1 MQRQSTFAPGA
12 LQARGRSAI
21 IRRLCDEQNR
31 AASPSRHCV
40 SCAAV
45 PRLCRERRSLRDLS
59 QSLHDGAAG
68 GENGAGKSTMLK
80 ILARDI
86 APDTGSIATEKE
98 VKIGFLRQDI
108 DFEQGRTVLEEAY
121 EAFTDIKIV
130 EKKLEEINHQLVTRT
145 DYESEEYSQII
156 EDLADYTHR
165 FDLLGGYNYVGDTE
179 KILLGLGFKRE
190 DFNNQTE
197 TFSGGWRMR
206 IELAKLLL
214 QSNDILL
221 LDEPTNH
228 LDIESIIWLE
238 NFLRNY
244 PGVVV
249 IVSHDKM
256 FLDNVTNRTIEI
268 SLGKAYDF
276 NKPYSQ
282 YLELRHEIR
291 EKQLATQKNQAK
303 KIEETEKL
311 IEKFRAK
318 ASKASMAQSL
328 IKKLDKV
335 ERIEVDEDD
344 NSVMNISFPVS
355 ITPGK
360 VVIEAENVTKKYG
373 EKTILKDI
381 SLLVERGSKIAFVGQ
396 NGQGKSTFIKAI
408 VKDIDYTGTIKLGH
422 NVQLGYFAQNQAE
435 YLDGEITLLQ
445 TMQDAANDTNRSKV
459 RDMLGS
465 FLFRGDDV
473 EKKVKVLSGGERN
486 RLALCKL
493 LLQPINVLVM
503 DEPTNHLDI
512 KSKNV
517 LKAALQQYEG
527 TLLLVS
533 HDRDFLQGMSNIV
546 YEFKDQKI
554 KEYLGDINFFLEQRN
569 LENMREVEKKD
580 AVKKEVPKDKS
591 LSYEEQKKGKALQNK
606 LSKVE
611 SQIKQLEMDIQKDD
625 KLLASNYDKHI
636 EDASFFMAYNKKK
649 KDLDNLLEE
658 WETIQMEI
666 ENA

>member
-1 MQRQSTFAPGA
+1 MLNIHNLSVSFGGTYLFEEVTFRMGSGDRVG
-12 LQARGRSAI
+12 LVGK
-21 IRRLCDEQNR
+21 
-31 AASPSRHCV
+31 
-40 SCAAV
+40 
-45 PRLCRERRSLRDLS
+45 
-59 QSLHDGAAG
+59 
-68 GENGAGKSTMLK
+68 NGAGKSTMLK
-80 ILARDI
+80 ILAGDI
-86 APDTGSIATEKE
+86 KPDSGSIATEKE

-121 EAFTDIKIV
+121 QAFTEIIEI

-145 DYESEEYSQII
+145 DYESDEYSQII
-156 EDLADYTHR
+156 EDLSDYTHR
-165 FDLLGGYNYVGDTE
+165 FELHGGYNYVGDTE
-179 KILLGLGFKRE
+179 KILLGLGFKR
-190 DFNNQTE
+190 DVFNNQTE

-238 NFLRNY
+238 SFLRNY
-244 PGVVV
+244 IGVVV

-276 NKPYSQ
+276 NKPYSE

-355 ITPGK
+355 KVPGK
-360 VVIEAENVTKKYG
+360 VVIEAENVTKAYG
-373 EKTILKDI
+373 DKVILEDI

-408 VKDIDYTGTIKLGH
+408 VNEFEYKGDIKLGH

-435 YLDGEITLLQ
+435 YLDGEITLLR
-445 TMQDAANDTNRSKV
+445 TMEDAATDTNRSKV

-493 LLQPINVLVM
+493 LLQPINVLLM

-517 LKAALQQYEG
+517 LKAALQKYEG

-546 YEFKDQKI
+546 YEFKDQRI
-554 KEYLGDINFFLEQRN
+554 KQYLGDINYFLEQRN

-580 AVKKEVPKDKS
+580 VAKKEMPKETSKVSYEDQKKSKS
-591 LSYEEQKKGKALQNK
+591 LQNR
-606 LSKVE
+606 LSKIE
-611 SQIKQLEMDIQKDD
+611 SQIQQLEKDIQADD
-625 KLLASNYDKHI
+625 KALASNYDKHL
-636 EDASFFMAYNKKK
+636 EDANFFMAYNKKK
-649 KDLDNLLEE
+649 AELDKLLED
-658 WETIQMEI
+658 WEVVQSEI
-666 ENA
+666 DSAS

>member
-1 MQRQSTFAPGA
+1 MLNIHNLSVSFGGTYLFEEVTFRLGA
-12 LQARGRSAI
+12 GDRVGLVGK
-21 IRRLCDEQNR
+21 
-31 AASPSRHCV
+31 
-40 SCAAV
+40 
-45 PRLCRERRSLRDLS
+45 
-59 QSLHDGAAG
+59 
-68 GENGAGKSTMLK
+68 NGAGKSTMLK
-80 ILARDI
+80 ILAGDFK
-86 APDTGSIATEKE
+86 PDSGVIATEKE
-98 VKIGFLRQDI
+98 VKLGFLRQDI

-121 EAFTDIKIV
+121 QAFEEIKRAEFRI
-130 EKKLEEINHQLVTRT
+130 EEINHQLATRT
-145 DYESEEYSQII
+145 DYESESYNQLI
-156 EDLADYTHR
+156 EELSDVTHHYEV
-165 FDLLGGYNYVGDTE
+165 LGGYSYVGDTE

-190 DFNNQTE
+190 DFNNQTD

-214 QSNDILL
+214 QTNDILL

-238 NFLRNY
+238 SFLKNF

-282 YLELRHEIR
+282 YLVLREEIR

-344 NSVMNISFPVS
+344 NAVMNISFPVS
-355 ITPGK
+355 VTPGR
-360 VVIEAENVTKKYG
+360 VVIEAEHVTKSYG
-373 EKTILKDI
+373 DKTILKDI

-408 VKDIDYTGTIKLGH
+408 VNEFEYEGSIKLGH

-435 YLDGEITLLQ
+435 YLDGEKTLLD
-445 TMQDAANDTNRSKV
+445 TMLEAATDTNRSKV

-465 FLFRGDDV
+465 FLFRGDNV

-517 LKAALQQYEG
+517 LKAALQKFEG

-569 LENMREVEKKD
+569 AMNMREIEKKD
-580 AVKKEVPKDKS
+580 VEKS
-591 LSYEEQKKGKALQNK
+591 DNSNKQQAKNLSYEEQKKNKSLQNR

-611 SQIKQLEMDIQKDD
+611 SQIQQLEIDIQKDD
-625 KLLASNYDKHI
+625 KELASNYDKLI
-636 EDASFFMAYNKKK
+636 ENAAFFTAYEKKK
-649 KDLDNLLEE
+649 KELDQLLAD

-666 ENA
+666 EANS

>member
-1 MQRQSTFAPGA
+1 MLNIHNLSVSFGGTYLFEEVTFRLGA
-12 LQARGRSAI
+12 GDRVGLVGK
-21 IRRLCDEQNR
+21 
-31 AASPSRHCV
+31 
-40 SCAAV
+40 
-45 PRLCRERRSLRDLS
+45 
-59 QSLHDGAAG
+59 
-68 GENGAGKSTMLK
+68 NGAGKSTMLK
-80 ILARDI
+80 ILSKDI
-86 APDTGSIATEKE
+86 ASDSGSIAAEKE
-98 VKIGFLRQDI
+98 IRIGFLRQDI

-121 EAFTDIKIV
+121 QAFTDIKEV
-130 EKKLEEINHQLVTRT
+130 ERKLEDINHQLVTRT
-145 DYESEEYSQII
+145 DYESEGYSKVI
-156 EDLADYTHR
+156 EDLSDCTHR
-165 FDLLGGYNYVGDTE
+165 FELLGGYNYVGDTE

-190 DFNNQTE
+190 DFNNLTE

-214 QSNDILL
+214 QANDVLL

-238 NFLRNY
+238 SFLRNY

-291 EKQLATQKNQAK
+291 EKQLATQKNQQK

-344 NSVMNISFPVS
+344 NSVMNISFPLSKV
-355 ITPGK
+355 PGK
-360 VVIEAENVTKKYG
+360 VVVEAESVTKSYG
-373 EKTILKDI
+373 NKTILKDI

-408 VKDIDYTGTIKLGH
+408 VNEFEYDGVIKLGH
-422 NVQLGYFAQNQAE
+422 NVQIGYFAQNQAE
-435 YLDGEITLLQ
+435 YLDGDITLLQ
-445 TMQDAANDTNRSKV
+445 TMEDAATDTNRSKV

-517 LKAALQQYEG
+517 LKAALQKYEG

-533 HDRDFLQGMSNIV
+533 HDRDFLQGMSNLV

-554 KEYLGDINFFLEQRN
+554 KEYLGDINYFLEQRN

-580 AVKKEVPKDKS
+580 AVKKDAVKENNKASYEDQKKNKS
-591 LSYEEQKKGKALQNK
+591 LFNK
-606 LSKVE
+606 LSKIE
-611 SQIKQLEMDIQKDD
+611 SQIKQLERDIQHDD
-625 KLLASNYDKHI
+625 KMLAANYDK
-636 EDASFFMAYNKKK
+636 N
-649 KDLDNLLEE
+649 
-658 WETIQMEI
+658 I
-666 ENA
+666 ENADFFKAYNLKKSDLDQLLLDWEIVQEEIDNN